1 MVKGPA
7 NEFDRT
13 KSTLKIRRSEGGS
26 VAPPTLVQLSGSGAV
41 RRFLLE
47 SEITRIGR
55 DGATNEIVLDDP
67 WVSRSHSRIVLHAF
81 GARLEDCSSRNG
93 CLVNS
98 EKVDELELRDG
109 DLIQI
114 GHATFKFLQAGSA
127 EAPFYQEVFRLA
139 FRDPVTGTYS
149 RRYFDEALARELL
162 RAARQE
168 TPLSILLIDLDDF
181 KQVNDTFGHKVGDVV
196 LAETAAIIQGA
207 LRGESITA
215 RFGGDE
221 FVVLLPTSGLEE
233 AAAVAERLR
242 RRFESEP
249 PPSCPESMRV
259 TLSIGVAATRSDG
272 GHSAEDLL
280 QAADQALYRAKRAG
294 RNQVACG

>member
-1 MVKGPA
+1 M
-7 NEFDRT
+7 NEHERT
-13 KSTLKIRRSEGGS
+13 KSTLKIRRSDPRTA
-26 VAPPTLVQLSGSGAV
+26 APPTLVQLSGAGAV

-47 SEITRIGR
+47 SEVTTIGR
-55 DGATNEIVLDDP
+55 DTTVNDIVLEDP
-67 WVSRSHSRIVLHAF
+67 WVSRTHTRIVLHAF
-81 GARLEDCSSRNG
+81 GARLEDCGSRNG

-98 EKVDELELRDG
+98 ERVEELELRDG

-114 GHATFKFLQAGSA
+114 GHATFKFLQAGSP

-162 RAARQE
+162 RSSRQG
-168 TPLSILLIDLDDF
+168 TPLSVLLIDVDRF
-181 KQVNDTFGHKVGDVV
+181 KEVNDTYGHKVGDVV
-196 LAETAAIIQGA
+196 LAETAAIIQRS

-233 AAAVAERLR
+233 AVTVADRLR
-242 RRFESEP
+242 QAYEDEP
-249 PPSCPESMRV
+249 PPSCPDAAGI
-259 TLSIGVAATRSDG
+259 TLSIGVAATSSSRVR
-272 GHSAEDLL
+272 SAEDLL
-280 QAADQALYRAKRAG
+280 NAADEALYRAKRAG
-294 RNQVACG
+294 RNRVDRA